1 MESPEA
7 QEAPAAASGRQLT
20 GGGARVVSIGI
31 QSRRESGAA
40 VLEVVGDVDMA
51 SSTALR
57 NAAIRLLRDRSE
69 PKLVINLGGVQYIDS
84 SGVAVLIEVLREAR
98 RQKAKLRIACLN
110 DGPRDVL
117 QLTRLL
123 DLFDVHTT
131 EAEALEA

>member
-1 MESPEA
+1 
-7 QEAPAAASGRQLT
+7 
-20 GGGARVVSIGI
+20 
-31 QSRRESGAA
+31 
-40 VLEVVGDVDMA
+40 MA